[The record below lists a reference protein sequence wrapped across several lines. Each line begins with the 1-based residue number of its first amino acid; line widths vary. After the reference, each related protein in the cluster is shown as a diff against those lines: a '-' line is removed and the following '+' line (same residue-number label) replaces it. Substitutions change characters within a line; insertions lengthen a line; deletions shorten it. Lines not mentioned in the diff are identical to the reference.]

1 MAIFKNGILG
11 AFNGKVGTVVG
22 YELNGVPVGR
32 SLPSKRKGK
41 ISEKEMA
48 NRKKFACL
56 QAWLQPL
63 TSFLRIGFKDYD
75 PKFQGFVAAKSYN
88 SKHALSGEYPDFV
101 VDPSLALVSYGSLTL
116 AETATA
122 VSEMPGTVTITWT
135 NGSYQSMEKA
145 MVVLYDID
153 SKRALVDAAATWRAS
168 QKFEWVLGAHHSG
181 KKIHVYLAFIAFDQ
195 SERSNS
201 QYLGEVTVL

>member
-41 ISEKEMA
+41 VSANEMA
-48 NRKKFACL
+48 NRKKFAYL

-63 TSFLRIGFKDYD
+63 TGFLRVGFKDYD

-88 SKHALSGEYPDFV
+88 SKHALTGEYPDFLV
-101 VDPSLALVSYGSLTL
+101 EPALALVSYGSLSL

-122 VSEMPGTVTITWT
+122 VSEKPYTITINWT
-135 NGSYQSMEKA
+135 NGRYQSMEKA

-153 SKRALVDAAATWRAS
+153 SKRALMDTAATWRVHE
-168 QKFEWVLGAHHSG
+168 KFEWVLDAHHSG